1 MLSKN
6 INRKVLPKVWKF
18 LDKLLKKDEIEIVTF
33 DPADLAIT
41 FRADTPL
48 SGGDHQVLASV
59 SSQKLR
65 CTVSVEWMEI
75 EAELYHGKFLKPES
89 AIRPLSVLLPKPR
102 VFVDLRSEFRLDHV
116 ARVCSAYIPQFQAM
130 TSDLS
135 LSGMKLKTVGPME
148 VDLVFD
154 CQIEFDDYTMTR
166 LDFKAEVRWCRPA
179 GEHWE
184 VGAFFVETPRST
196 RLQLANFV
204 RTLNEVEKGVLQD
217 SYRY

>member
-1 MLSKN
+1 
-6 INRKVLPKVWKF
+6 
-18 LDKLLKKDEIEIVTF
+18 
-33 DPADLAIT
+33 
-41 FRADTPL
+41 
-48 SGGDHQVLASV
+48 
-59 SSQKLR
+59 
-65 CTVSVEWMEI
+65 
-75 EAELYHGKFLKPES
+75 
-89 AIRPLSVLLPKPR
+89 
-102 VFVDLRSEFRLDHV
+102 
-116 ARVCSAYIPQFQAM
+116 
-130 TSDLS
+130 
-135 LSGMKLKTVGPME
+135 ME